1 MMKWFEG
8 NIPAAIQ
15 LAKSQKTLFIVFV
28 TGTWEIQGKLIIV
41 VAPRQVK
48 RRIAIGLHI
57 ASCYVGDERD
67 YDFPCRLIRRNVC
80 EVTRHFYCAIFHWRL
95 TSLIL

>member
-15 LAKSQKTLFIVFV
+15 LAKTQKTLFIVFV
-28 TGTWEIQGKLIIV
+28 TGTWEVQGKLIV

-48 RRIAIGLHI
+48 RRI
-57 ASCYVGDERD
+57 E
-67 YDFPCRLIRRNVC
+67 
-80 EVTRHFYCAIFHWRL
+80 
-95 TSLIL
+95 